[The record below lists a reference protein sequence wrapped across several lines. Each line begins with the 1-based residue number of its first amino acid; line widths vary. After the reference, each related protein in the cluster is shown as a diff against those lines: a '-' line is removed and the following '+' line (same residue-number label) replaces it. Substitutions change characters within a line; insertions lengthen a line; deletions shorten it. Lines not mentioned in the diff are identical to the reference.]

1 MGLKLSNKEQKR
13 SYFILTGTL
22 KKKQLSRKTDRKTL
36 FFKDRVFKFREKIA
50 GNW

>member
-22 KKKQLSRKTDRKTL
+22 KKKNFQERQTERP

>member
-22 KKKQLSRKTDRKTL
+22 KKKTTFKKDRQKDP
-36 FFKDRVFKFREKIA
+36 FFKDRVFKIP
-50 GNW
+50 

>member
-22 KKKQLSRKTDRKTL
+22 KKKTTFK
-36 FFKDRVFKFREKIA
+36 KDRQKDPFLRTEYLNFVRR
-50 GNW
+50 

>member
-22 KKKQLSRKTDRKTL
+22 KKKLSRKTDRKTL
-36 FFKDRVFKFREKIA
+36 FLRTEYLKFREKIA

>member
-22 KKKQLSRKTDRKTL
+22 TERP

>member
-22 KKKQLSRKTDRKTL
+22 KKKTFKKDRQKDP
-36 FFKDRVFKFREKIA
+36 FFKDRVFKIP
-50 GNW
+50 

>member
-36 FFKDRVFKFREKIA
+36 FLRTEYLNFVRR
-50 GNW
+50 